1 MLLLRIKIFQI
12 HITIMKKISI
22 LVLITSFQYYP
33 EDSIMEI
40 GAIVSLVLF
49 CSIIVGSILW
59 TRTVV
64 KNHDLDYNK

>member
-49 CSIIVGSILW
+49 CILFIITIIWAMRVI
-59 TRTVV
+59 

>member
-1 MLLLRIKIFQI
+1 
-12 HITIMKKISI
+12 
-22 LVLITSFQYYP
+22 
-33 EDSIMEI
+33 MEI

-59 TRTVV
+59 TRTVI

>member
-1 MLLLRIKIFQI
+1 
-12 HITIMKKISI
+12 
-22 LVLITSFQYYP
+22 
-33 EDSIMEI
+33 MEI

-49 CSIIVGSILW
+49 CSIIASSILW